1 MNKNKLTKILCLT
14 AVLLS
19 ASQLDAGSK
28 PKKQHN
34 GGGNPTRTD
43 TPLAGSNPPVVVS
56 DENSSEASVAARA
69 VLSTD
74 GAEKVFITAESMRTV
89 AEALQREQG
98 ENSELYIEIV
108 QKGDDIAK
116 LTEEVKVTKE
126 LLNSS
131 NEGNEKKVSD
141 LEAQLNTAKELLNSS
156 NEGNEKKVSDLEAE
170 LNTAKAD
177 QERIVSKLQLE
188 VKTLTDRVA
197 EQDVK
202 LLRVQ
207 VTQASLDNLDA
218 LCKLTQRTREERIAA
233 ARAEIKKRTP
243 AE

>member
-141 LEAQLNTAKELLNSS
+141 LEA
-156 NEGNEKKVSDLEAE
+156 E